1 MGGVSSQHPRKLQGQ
16 FPNPGK
22 LQGQIPSPRKEPLNP
37 NPEKVKYLNPD
48 PEKFN
53 CCTRGGNKISRF
65 PITQI
70 FFSPSPTKIYSYTAG
85 KLVFL
90 PFCFH

>member
-1 MGGVSSQHPRKLQGQ
+1 MGGVSSQHPRKLKGQ

-53 CCTRGGNKISRF
+53 CVRGEETKLADSQL
-65 PITQI
+65 PK
-70 FFSPSPTKIYSYTAG
+70 FSFHHPQLKFTPTP
-85 KLVFL
+85 LVN
-90 PFCFH
+90 

>member
-1 MGGVSSQHPRKLQGQ
+1 MGGVSAQHPRKLQGQ

-37 NPEKVKYLNPD
+37 NPEKVKYLNHD
-48 PEKFN
+48 PEK
-53 CCTRGGNKISRF
+53 CICRTRGGNKISRF

-70 FFSPSPTKIYSYTAG
+70 FFSPSPAKICPYTAS
-85 KLVFL
+85 KPVFL
-90 PFCFH
+90 PICFH